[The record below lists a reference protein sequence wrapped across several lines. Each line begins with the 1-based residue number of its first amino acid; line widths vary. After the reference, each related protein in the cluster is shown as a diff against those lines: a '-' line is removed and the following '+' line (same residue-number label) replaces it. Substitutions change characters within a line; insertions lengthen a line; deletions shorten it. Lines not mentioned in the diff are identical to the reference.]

1 MATKPK
7 AKTTN
12 KSTTPLSRALASV
25 TKKPTNYTDSR
36 VITTPLSQMDTSI
49 TGLPSVPTPSL
60 EKVDTAAALRKL
72 QSGQALTYA
81 EKVALGLA
89 TQPATAGTQTPPATD
104 GTSTPPATDGTS
116 TPPETKTEVPVGTNA
131 NANDLL
137 TYFNAINAANAALG
151 KAGIANTLAVRE
163 ATAAGDVGIR
173 GAGREM
179 YQAGQ
184 AALGSLGERGLLGG
198 GGIGY
203 AAVRAAQVAPLEKK
217 LQAISTMARQ
227 VSAADTLLAE
237 EQAKQQQA
245 ILDAGT
251 NLTKVTNTYNK
262 LGGK

>member
-89 TQPATAGTQTPPATD
+89 TQPATAGTQ
-104 GTSTPPATDGTS
+104 TPPATDGTS